1 MNNRFVK
8 LAFDVKRCDG
18 RGYQPSYRIYFDD
31 ELFSERTWYYTDQYL
46 REMLQINAPPGHYSI
61 KIMTVAPS
69 SSVFKISNFE
79 IVQGPARCNEK
90 GQLEIIE

>member
-1 MNNRFVK
+1 MHKRFVK
-8 LAFDVKRCDG
+8 LAFDVKRCDD
-18 RGYQPSYRIYFDD
+18 RGYQPSYRIFVND

-46 REMLQINAPPGHYSI
+46 REMLQISAPPGSYSI
-61 KIMTVAPS
+61 KIATVAPS

-79 IVQGPARCNEK
+79 ILHGTARCSEQ